1 MLSAGDHR
9 RWPTRLSSV
18 IRLPAYQ
25 SHIGFRGYPVQAS
38 LGDGWPI
45 LREEPLT
52 YTSHVYTSNKKSDDF
67 SDPEAGA
74 KARLKRVLEAEREEK
89 KNAKQALRRK

>member
-1 MLSAGDHR
+1 M
-9 RWPTRLSSV
+9 
-18 IRLPAYQ
+18 
-25 SHIGFRGYPVQAS
+25 
-38 LGDGWPI
+38 
-45 LREEPLT
+45 
-52 YTSHVYTSNKKSDDF
+52 YTSNKKSDDF